1 MGTRKTSADPEQT
14 KSVKTYCMAR
24 VFRGLLDLLSDHNA
38 SLLHAMVTHIRG
50 FDNSDMEDDD
60 QAFSEVM
67 GFWRTL
73 LELIVR
79 TYVQLCINFGILM
92 VASLVILTWPV
103 RFMIDVF
110 GGSWFGR
117 NRYYYPPEHIQPT
130 LDPIPPV
137 NDNHP
142 DSGEVVRRVVYEE
155 AKIPKVAK

>member
-67 GFWRTL
+67 GF
-73 LELIVR
+73 
-79 TYVQLCINFGILM
+79 
-92 VASLVILTWPV
+92 
-103 RFMIDVF
+103 
-110 GGSWFGR
+110 
-117 NRYYYPPEHIQPT
+117 
-130 LDPIPPV
+130 
-137 NDNHP
+137 
-142 DSGEVVRRVVYEE
+142 
-155 AKIPKVAK
+155 